1 MGFREDLKG
10 ARPLTPEEE
19 SVPLEALAS
28 GTLSH
33 EQRERLVE
41 GKLLTVVDLVLQM
54 EETGLSKEDMVQ
66 LGAIGL
72 LRVMDRYA
80 EQQDVPFDTLV
91 LEQAN
96 RQIQEFLEREQPD
109 RARRDRNDRCHGVE
123 EPAREADLY
132 QALEKL
138 EETERAVISMRMGLN
153 GEEGKTQAETAQ
165 ALGISEK
172 EVSRLLRKA
181 QNGIRRYL

>member
-10 ARPLTPEEE
+10 VLPLTPEEE
-19 SVPLEALAS
+19 SVLLEALAS
-28 GTLSH
+28 GNLSR
-33 EQRERLVE
+33 EQRDRLVE

-54 EETGLSKEDMVQ
+54 EGTGLPEEDLVQ

-72 LRVMDRYA
+72 LRAMDRYA

-96 RQIQEFLEREQPD
+96 RQIREFLEREQPD
-109 RARRDRNDRCHGVE
+109 QARRDRNDRCHGVK

-138 EETERAVISMRMGLN
+138 DETERAVISMRMGLN

-165 ALGISEK
+165 ALGLSEQ

-181 QNGIRRYL
+181 QNRLRRYL